1 MSQSLLEQLGSLV
14 TPDVLQSLSK
24 LTGEP
29 QAAISKGLGAAFP
42 TLLNGL
48 LQGSGNA
55 GLMQQVASA
64 ITGGGAPT
72 WLGSLGSLLAAG
84 KLPGS
89 AWAMGSQLLST
100 LYSNKLDGVTGAIA
114 SFAGL
119 RPTGATSVL
128 GLAAPMVLGLLGNR
142 MGQSGGVSAAGLAS
156 LLGAEKAGITA
167 AMPQGLTSLISQLST
182 PVKAAAAA
190 GVATA
195 ASAAVSAATAAVKP
209 AVAPAAAAPAPAPAA
224 ARPAAPA
231 PAAAAHHAP
240 AAAAHHAPAAAA
252 KPVAAA
258 VQHTTAA
265 AAKPAAAAAKPAAA
279 TAATVARPAEHVA
292 AERGGSNLGFLALWW
307 PLLAAFAALIW
318 WWASGLTTSKPV
330 ATAPAVKVEA
340 AKPATPPAAAPAV
353 KVEAPKVEAP
363 KVVEAPKPAPAPAA
377 APTPA
382 PAPAAAPVASTPG
395 KRALSTGALLEF
407 DPMGIESKVIGFIED
422 GTRPVDKL
430 TWFDFDRL
438 NFKTGSADLT
448 AESMAQVK
456 NMYEIL
462 RAYPAVQL
470 KIGGYTDNVGD
481 PEKNMKLSQVRAQSV
496 VTELV
501 NLGVGGG
508 RLEAEGYGEQHPI
521 ASNDTAEGRAK
532 NRRISVRVTAK

>member
-84 KLPGS
+84 KLPSS

-167 AMPQGLTSLISQLST
+167 AMPQGLTSLISQFST

-195 ASAAVSAATAAVKP
+195 AAAAVSAATAAVKP

-258 VQHTTAA
+258 VQHTAAA
-265 AAKPAAAAAKPAAA
+265 AAKPAAAA
-279 TAATVARPAEHVA
+279 AATVARPAEHVA

-395 KRALSTGALLEF
+395 KRALSTGAMLEYELL
-407 DPMGIESKVIGFIED
+407 GIENKVISFIED
-422 GTRPVDKL
+422 AARPVDKT

-438 NFKTGSADLT
+438 NFKTASADLT
-448 AESMAQVK
+448 AESMGQVK

-462 RAYPAVQL
+462 RAYPAVKL

>member
-128 GLAAPMVLGLLGNR
+128 GFAAPMVLGLLGNR

-209 AVAPAAAAPAPAPAA
+209 AVAPAAAAPAPAK
-224 ARPAAPA
+224 PAAPA

-240 AAAAHHAPAAAA
+240 AAAA
-252 KPVAAA
+252 KPVVAA

-265 AAKPAAAAAKPAAA
+265 AAKPATAA
-279 TAATVARPAEHVA
+279 AATVARPAEHVA

-407 DPMGIESKVIGFIED
+407 DSMGIESKVIGFIED